1 MRTIVLENAHVLD
14 PCSGIE
20 RRPVAIVG
28 DRISEDASG
37 VPQWRIDCRDALIAP
52 GLVDI
57 HGDSFER
64 YLMPRPGAQFAA
76 AIGFVD
82 NDKALAANGI
92 TTAYLAVT
100 ISWEPGLRST
110 ETGLSFIKS
119 IAQLRDHLVTD
130 TKIHVRLEMHNVDAF
145 DPVAELARA
154 GSVDLVMLNDHLAQH
169 ERRLESEPEQEAH
182 WAALAGLTVREFGSL
197 IRRVR
202 ESAAD
207 TAARLVDLLAVFR
220 TAGIPYGS
228 HDDETPAERER
239 YHSLG
244 AEIAEFPC
252 NLETA
257 QRAKVLGNSIVMGSP
272 NVVRGG
278 SANGNMPAIAVIDGG
293 PRTILASDYYYPS
306 LLHAPFALAREG
318 KMPLAQAWALVSTN
332 PARAL
337 GLTDRGDLKPG
348 RRADLIVIADW
359 QARAPRVAAT
369 FSRGMPTYLGR
380 EFCASSITPMPTQE
394 SWR

>member
-1 MRTIVLENAHVLD
+1 VRPILFENAHVLD
-14 PCSGIE
+14 CDGGIE
-20 RRPVAIVG
+20 RRQIAVVG
-28 DRISEDASG
+28 DRISGSSTD
-37 VPQWRIDCRDALIAP
+37 VPQWRIDCRGALIAP

-64 YLMPRPGAQFAA
+64 HLMPRPGAHFEPT
-76 AIGFVD
+76 IGVLD

-92 TTAYLAVT
+92 TTAYLGIS
-100 ISWEPGLRST
+100 ISWEPGLRGT
-110 ETGLSFIKS
+110 QTGLGFIKS
-119 IAQLRDHLVTD
+119 IALLRDRLVTD

-145 DPVAELARA
+145 DRVAELART
-154 GSVDLVMLNDHLAQH
+154 GNVDLVMLNDHLSQH
-169 ERRLESEPEQEAH
+169 ERRLKFEPEREAH
-182 WAALAGLTVREFGSL
+182 WAALAGMSVREFGSL
-197 IRRVR
+197 IGRVR

-207 TAARLVDLLAVFR
+207 TADLLVDLLAVLR
-220 TAGIPYGS
+220 TLGISYGS

-239 YHSLG
+239 YHALG

-257 QRAKVLGNSIVMGSP
+257 QRAKMLGNSVVMGGP

-278 SANGNMPAIAVIDGG
+278 SANGNIPATAVIDSGS
-293 PRTILASDYYYPS
+293 RTILASDYYYPS
-306 LLHAPFALAREG
+306 LLHAPFALARQG

-348 RRADLIVIADW
+348 KRADLIVIADW
-359 QARAPRVAAT
+359 QARVPQVAAT
-369 FSRGMPTYLGR
+369 FSRGMPVYFSR
-380 EFCASSITPMPTQE
+380 ELCANSMVPT
-394 SWR
+394 RGFRR